1 MSSDLEPVEQAAK
14 VEQLA
19 AALATRPVIE
29 QAKGMLMLVRS
40 LTDDEA
46 FEALREVSQ
55 HTNVKLHDV
64 ATVVVASG
72 TGAQPELPAETA
84 DAVLAEL
91 RAGVLGSDFGA
102 ES

>member
-14 VEQLA
+14 VEQLE

-29 QAKGMLMLVRS
+29 QAKGMLVRS
-40 LTDDEA
+40 WTEDEA

-72 TGAQPELPAETA
+72 AGAKPELPAEIA

-91 RAGVLGSDFGA
+91 RAGVLGSSFGA